1 VENNRPRLDKEF
13 AMNEDFSR
21 EEWAAN
27 HLVVSTGIANALKQ
41 IGIAM
46 KKLNAYQYD
55 APWRKRAAKTNECG
69 CR

>member
-1 VENNRPRLDKEF
+1 
-13 AMNEDFSR
+13 MNEDFSR
-21 EEWAAN
+21 LEWADH
-27 HLVVSTGIANALKQ
+27 HLVLSSGIANALTQ